1 MVCRLRKE
9 HKALR
14 EKKARKQRADEA
26 TARALPDSD
35 ETSEDQEMPVD
46 QAEKGFDPLSINSSV
61 PDAIIHYA
69 FYSIYYV
76 QETQRNKG
84 QKGEAIP

>member
-1 MVCRLRKE
+1 MPFEKRKLAIKGPTRQLHE
-9 HKALR
+9 LCLILMTPVRTKRCLSTKP
-14 EKKARKQRADEA
+14 KKGSI
-26 TARALPDSD
+26 P
-35 ETSEDQEMPVD
+35 
-46 QAEKGFDPLSINSSV
+46 FDPLSINSSV